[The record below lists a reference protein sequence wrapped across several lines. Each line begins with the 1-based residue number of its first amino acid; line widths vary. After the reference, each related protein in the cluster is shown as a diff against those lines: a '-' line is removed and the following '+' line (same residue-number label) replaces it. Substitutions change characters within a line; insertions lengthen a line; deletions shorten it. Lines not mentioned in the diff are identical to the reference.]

1 MTVAVLGPV
10 VIEIADRF
18 RSAVRT
24 GRNLHLNPEQVQA
37 LLAMGFYETL
47 ATHESATMRN
57 SACPPAETSSDD
69 TGYISDQTPERGLY
83 AGSTNRR
90 SARSEPEESADALS
104 RGARQRVLQAV
115 SRIDRPKQPSTRSRP
130 TTLSLVKPEKTEKT
144 KPLSKTSS
152 PTGSNTTSRT

>member
-1 MTVAVLGPV
+1 VFLDPVMT
-10 VIEIADRF
+10 EIADRF

-24 GRNLHLNPEQVQA
+24 GRRLHLDQEHVQA
-37 LLAMGFYETL
+37 LLEMGIYEQIT
-47 ATHESATMRN
+47 AREFATMRN
-57 SACPPAETSSDD
+57 TTCPPADTSLDD
-69 TGYISDQTPERGLY
+69 TGCISDRTPEHGSY

-90 SARSEPEESADALS
+90 SAQSEPEESAEALS

-115 SRIDRPKQPSTRSRP
+115 SRIDRPKPPSTRSRP
-130 TTLSLVKPEKTEKT
+130 TTLSLVKPAKTEKT